1 MFCSIFKLHLPGTNH
16 ESVMLDGWE
25 CYFFQ
30 VDDEN
35 DRNKLVCWAHKPH
48 VSMQRPFDYA
58 CLVYLHSNCKHNVVH
73 VLYLDI
79 FVFYVTGAHVHV
91 R

>member
-1 MFCSIFKLHLPGTNH
+1 MRVSCWMAGNATSFKWKTRTIGTNWYVGH
-16 ESVMLDGWE
+16 INRMSG
-25 CYFFQ
+25 
-30 VDDEN
+30 
-35 DRNKLVCWAHKPH
+35 
-48 VSMQRPFDYA
+48 MQRPFDYVY
-58 CLVYLHSNCKHNVVH
+58 LVYLHSNCKHNVVH